1 MGRHAAPKQAKQ
13 SKHTGRASAARAAVV
28 LAGAGLALGGGAVAA
43 SAAPVPAVPSADQ
56 VEPKVALSVID
67 LKTGMETL
75 KNTVG
80 YTVGP
85 VGALKPNP
93 LAGTGVDPTDN
104 GVGTQVADFQ
114 PVTTKTL
121 TSPLTQAETINA
133 LPAVGQVTG
142 MLGGLAPA
150 PAA

>member
-1 MGRHAAPKQAKQ
+1 MGRHAAPKHPQHR
-13 SKHTGRASAARAAVV
+13 KHPHAGAARAAVV
-28 LAGAGLALGGGAVAA
+28 LAGAGLALGGGAAAA
-43 SAAPVPAVPSADQ
+43 SAAPVPAVPNADQ

-121 TSPLTQAETINA
+121 TAPLTQAETINA

>member
-1 MGRHAAPKQAKQ
+1 MGRHAAPKHQKQ
-13 SKHTGRASAARAAVV
+13 PRRAVAGRAAVV
-28 LAGAGLALGGGAVAA
+28 LAGAGLALGGGAAAA
-43 SAAPVPAVPSADQ
+43 SAAPVPAVPKADQ

-93 LAGTGVDPTDN
+93 LAGTGVDPTAN
-104 GVGTQVADFQ
+104 GVGTQVSDFR
-114 PVTTKTL
+114 PMTTQTL
-121 TSPLTQAETINA
+121 TDPLTQAETVNA

-142 MLGGLAPA
+142 LLGGLAPA

>member
-1 MGRHAAPKQAKQ
+1 MGRHSAPKRAGQ
-13 SKHTGRASAARAAVV
+13 SKQATVGRAAAV
-28 LAGAGLALGGGAVAA
+28 LAGAGLALGGGAAAA
-43 SAAPVPAVPSADQ
+43 SAAPAPGQEP

-67 LKTGMETL
+67 LRTGMETL

-80 YTVGP
+80 YTAGP

-104 GVGTQVADFQ
+104 GVGTQVSDFR
-114 PVTTKTL
+114 PVTTQTL
-121 TSPLTQAETINA
+121 TDPLTQAETVNA

-142 MLGGLAPA
+142 LLGGLAPA

>member
-1 MGRHAAPKQAKQ
+1 MGRHAAPKHPEHRNHPRHA
-13 SKHTGRASAARAAVV
+13 SAGRAAAV
-28 LAGAGLALGGGAVAA
+28 LAGAGLALGGGAAVA
-43 SAAPVPAVPSADQ
+43 SAAPGPGQEP

-67 LKTGMETL
+67 LETGMETL

-80 YTVGP
+80 YATGP
-85 VGALKPNP
+85 VGNLKPNP

-104 GVGTQVADFQ
+104 GVGTQVADFK
-114 PVTTKTL
+114 PVNSRMVTG
-121 TSPLTQAETINA
+121 PLTQAETINA

-142 MLGGLAPA
+142 LLGGLAPA